1 LGSENSKKRKRRTS
15 FTPQALEI
23 LNEYF
28 DKNSHPSADFNGN
41 QGADMTMLAQK
52 LNYDREVIRVWF
64 CNKRQALKN
73 SMKKM
78 KTPDANGDISSDSD
92 SMSQNT
98 SSTTINAAL
107 NHHHHQQQALLTA
120 QVVQQQQV
128 IQQQQQ
134 HHGKFILK

>member
-1 LGSENSKKRKRRTS
+1 
-15 FTPQALEI
+15 
-23 LNEYF
+23 
-28 DKNSHPSADFNGN
+28 
-41 QGADMTMLAQK
+41 MTMLAQK

-107 NHHHHQQQALLTA
+107 NHHHHQQQAAALLNA
-120 QVVQQQQV
+120 QVVVQQQQQVVQQQ
-128 IQQQQQ
+128 QQQQQ
-134 HHGKFILK
+134 HHGK